1 MIITYQ
7 IINYSVSKKP
17 YIWYFLLIVV
27 FELRKYTFV
36 AAVYDGV
43 ISSHMYPD
51 EHETPALCIFALD
64 SMRAGSY
71 VTFTIISPATK
82 FEGGRQSINL
92 DATGQSLDFK
102 SSVSSPGTL
111 HQKED
116 LISIVTKPNKTH
128 IHPVFLLRYQ
138 GKSCI
143 CLS

>member
-1 MIITYQ
+1 M
-7 IINYSVSKKP
+7 
-17 YIWYFLLIVV
+17 

-51 EHETPALCIFALD
+51 VHETPALYRFVLD
-64 SMRAGSY
+64 SMRADSF
-71 VTFTIISPATK
+71 VTFTIISPASMFK
-82 FEGGRQSINL
+82 GGQQVVHL
-92 DATGQSLDFK
+92 EATGQLLDFN
-102 SSVSSPGTL
+102 SSISSAGTL
-111 HQKED
+111 HIKD
-116 LISIVTKPNKTH
+116 DRRIYITTIPNETD

>member
-1 MIITYQ
+1 M
-7 IINYSVSKKP
+7 
-17 YIWYFLLIVV
+17 

-36 AAVYDGV
+36 AAAYDGV
-43 ISSHMYPD
+43 ISSHVYPD
-51 EHETPALCIFALD
+51 VHETPAAYGFALA
-64 SMRAGSY
+64 SMRDGSF

-82 FEGGRQSINL
+82 FEGGRQGINL
-92 DATGQSLDFK
+92 DATGQSLDFN

-111 HQKED
+111 HLKEND
-116 LISIVTKPNKTH
+116 DQIFIITKPNETR